1 MTGDGVND
9 APALKQADIGIGMGS
24 GTEVAKDSSDMV
36 LMDDNFATIVK
47 AVESGR
53 TIYNNIKKSITY
65 LFSGNLGG
73 IIAIV
78 FALFA
83 NLPNPFTTIQLL
95 FINLVT
101 DSLPAIALG
110 LEKPEKNI
118 MNVAVRDSKE
128 SILDKDTLKAIA
140 VKGSIIG
147 IVTIIAQYIGMK
159 NSPELGCAMAFLTL
173 TLSRI
178 LQTLPSRSNTETIF
192 KLGIKTNKYALGAV
206 IACLGMLLITLLP
219 FMRTVFAIPAS
230 FGLESFIV
238 CFALALVST
247 VMMEAVK
254 FIKIK

>member
-1 MTGDGVND
+1 
-9 APALKQADIGIGMGS
+9 
-24 GTEVAKDSSDMV
+24 
-36 LMDDNFATIVK
+36 
-47 AVESGR
+47 
-53 TIYNNIKKSITY
+53 
-65 LFSGNLGG
+65 
-73 IIAIV
+73 
-78 FALFA
+78 
-83 NLPNPFTTIQLL
+83 
-95 FINLVT
+95 
-101 DSLPAIALG
+101 
-110 LEKPEKNI
+110 
-118 MNVAVRDSKE
+118 
-128 SILDKDTLKAIA
+128 
-140 VKGSIIG
+140 
-147 IVTIIAQYIGMK
+147 MK

>member
-1 MTGDGVND
+1 
-9 APALKQADIGIGMGS
+9 MGS
-24 GTEVAKDSSDMV
+24 GTEVAKDASAMI

-73 IIAIV
+73 IISIV

-110 LEKPEKNI
+110 LEKPEKGV
-118 MNVAVRDSKE
+118 MDMPVRDSDE
-128 SILDKDTLKAIA
+128 SILDKETLKTI
-140 VKGSIIG
+140 GLRGTIIG

-159 NSPELGCAMAFLTL
+159 SSPELGCAMAFLTL

-178 LQTLPSRSNTETIF
+178 LQTLPSRSNTETLV
-192 KLGIKTNKYALGAV
+192 KLGFTTNKYVLIAV
-206 IACLGMLLITLLP
+206 GTCLVMLLATLLP
-219 FMRTVFAIPAS
+219 FMRGIFEIPVS
-230 FGLESFIV
+230 FTLENFITCLV
-238 CFALALVST
+238 LALISSSI
-247 VMMEAVK
+247 MEATK
-254 FIKIK
+254 LIKRK